1 MIPCRISQLGYVR
14 NMESLESVAQER
26 EGVAGGCA
34 TRYVRIGWRH
44 EGADEPVVL
53 YSELDGKRREIRR
66 VEVFRDGSMGYAC
79 AAFERGGSRLG
90 KMAMPTLA
98 ELAQDPTFDPAEVTA
113 HEFETMWVRA
123 VRCRRLETT
132 AHRPA

>member
-1 MIPCRISQLGYVR
+1 
-14 NMESLESVAQER
+14 MESLEGVSPER
-26 EGVAGGCA
+26 DGLAGGCV

-44 EGADEPVVL
+44 QAADEPVVL
-53 YSELDGKRREIRR
+53 YSELDGQRREVRR

-98 ELAQDPTFDPAEVTA
+98 ELAGDPTFDPAEVTA
-113 HEFETMWVRA
+113 HEFETMWARA
-123 VRCRRLETT
+123 VRCRPVEAMAR
-132 AHRPA
+132 RPA